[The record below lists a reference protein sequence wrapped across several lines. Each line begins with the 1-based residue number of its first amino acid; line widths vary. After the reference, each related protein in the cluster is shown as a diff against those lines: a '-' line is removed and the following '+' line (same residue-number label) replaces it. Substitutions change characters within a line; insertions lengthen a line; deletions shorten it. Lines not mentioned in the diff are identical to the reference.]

1 MHRSKVLAQLR
12 FVRNAQISCPLA
24 SAKRTIPDGRL
35 SVPLGIVS
43 TGRCTLQHRNFSSA
57 KKTKPAHSALRNA
70 QSSSLEREQSPPKE
84 ERRNSGKISY
94 PDGNVYTGEIENEQR
109 EGFGTLILADGTVIE
124 GIWHNNE
131 IVKGKQINMEL
142 EMLYE
147 G

>member
-35 SVPLGIVS
+35 APLGIVS
-43 TGRCTLQHRNFSSA
+43 RGRCILQHRNFSSA
-57 KKTKPAHSALRNA
+57 KKTKPAHSTLRNS
-70 QSSSLEREQSPPKE
+70 QSSSLEREQPAKE
-84 ERRNSGKISY
+84 ERCNSGKISY
-94 PDGNVYTGEIENEQR
+94 PDGNVYTGEIANEQR
-109 EGFGTLILADGTVIE
+109 EGFGTLILTDGTVIE